1 MPVLNL
7 LNMSGAYLQQQHVV
21 RCAGSSSF
29 TMGLGLQNC
38 KTGSVITSHAPSH
51 RTCLL
56 ITPSRF
62 APHHGRGGFR

>member
-7 LNMSGAYLQQQHVV
+7 LNMSGAYLQQQYVV

-29 TMGLGLQNC
+29 TMGLQNS

-56 ITPSRF
+56 VTPSRF
-62 APHHGRGGFR
+62 APHQGRGGFR